1 MRRRDR
7 SKASVGRAIRPACVC
22 VFLVVMLAAE
32 RAASASAARARS
44 GDSRLAPRA
53 RASIIGGHGITIE
66 TAPWQ
71 VAVVAFD
78 PTEEGGEEVK
88 ACGGVII
95 GEQKVLTTAECI
107 YNFEKTPTLPLAAA
121 DVYVVAGLASV
132 NKLEA
137 KTTGVR
143 VSELEQHPYFEVN
156 SPTASADDLAM
167 LKLEKPL
174 TLGTTENAIGLVGEN
189 AILPEGTN
197 VGLAA
202 FGEKSAPEEF
212 GDLNWLGMTLT
223 FPRRCGGED
232 DALYLC
238 ASTPTGSVCFGD
250 FGSGLELPESPT
262 KLAGITDYVQSEGAC
277 SDGALGFFANLAA
290 PEISDWINEP
300 KLPPPRAPR
309 GGHAVIRGVLS
320 VGHSLT
326 CEPGSWFPNPTFT
339 ILFVDSA
346 GSIILQAGSS
356 ETYQL
361 TSADVGRTIYCEVR
375 ATTAGGT
382 GFGRTEALE
391 PIKPASSP
399 LASAG
404 PSSSPVAVPVAAGEP
419 HGTITLPANRIQV
432 KGSAAVVK
440 LACHGAV
447 ACVGRLTLSAKPA
460 GKRKNH
466 AHSHPMTLGSV
477 GFRIAGGEMKSVKL
491 KLSGSARG
499 LLAAGHGRLAATLS
513 ILTDEATS
521 SRTQH
526 KNVELIAQR
535 THR

>member
-1 MRRRDR
+1 ML
-7 SKASVGRAIRPACVC
+7 
-22 VFLVVMLAAE
+22 LVATLAGGLT
-32 RAASASAARARS
+32 ASASGAGVRPARS
-44 GDSRLAPRA
+44 GLAPRA
-53 RASIIGGHGITIE
+53 RASITGGHGITIE
-66 TAPWQ
+66 TASWQ

-107 YNFEKTPTLPLAAA
+107 YNFEKIPTLPVAAA
-121 DVYVVAGLASV
+121 DVYVVAGQANV
-132 NKLEA
+132 NRAEA

-143 VSELEQHPYFEVN
+143 VSELEQHPYFAVN
-156 SPTASADDLAM
+156 SPASADDLAL

-174 TLGTTENAIGLVGEN
+174 TLGGPTQNAIGLVGEN

-202 FGEKSAPEEF
+202 FGETSAPGNF
-212 GDLNWLGMTLT
+212 GALNWLGMTLT

-262 KLAGITDYVQSEGAC
+262 KLAGITDYVQSGGAC
-277 SDGALGFFANLAA
+277 SDGAIGFFANLAA
-290 PEISDWINEP
+290 PEIRDWITEGNREP
-300 KLPPPRAPR
+300 PQAPR
-309 GGHAVIRGVLS
+309 GGGAVIRGVLS
-320 VGHSLT
+320 VGHPLT
-326 CEPGSWFPNPTFT
+326 CEPGSWLPNPTIT
-339 ILFVDSA
+339 ILFVDSS
-346 GSIILQAGSS
+346 GGIILQAGSS

-391 PIKPASSP
+391 PIKPASLP

-404 PSSSPVAVPVAAGEP
+404 PSSSPVAAPGVAGEP
-419 HGTITLPANRIQV
+419 HSTISLPANRIQV
-432 KGSAAVVK
+432 KGNAAVVK
-440 LACHGAV
+440 LSCHGTV
-447 ACVGRLTLSAKPA
+447 ACVGRLTLSVKPA
-460 GKRKNH
+460 GKRKSH
-466 AHSHPMTLGSV
+466 THSRLVTLGSV
-477 GFRIAGGEMKSVKL
+477 GFRIAGGETKSVKL

-499 LLAAGHGRLAATLS
+499 LLAAGHGRLAAATLS
-513 ILTDEATS
+513 IRMDEATS